1 MHIQTH
7 TLKLA
12 WAAGA
17 VVTSL
22 TMTTAA
28 TAQSNFFA
36 DKTISIY
43 VGTGVGSTY
52 DIYARLAADHMGQYI
67 PGHPKIIVQSKPG
80 AGGAVAAAY
89 VYNVAPRDG
98 TVLGVVQQNVPLFQV
113 LSPASAKFDLG
124 KANWIGTFTD
134 IASVLAV
141 FHTSPAKSLEEAKK
155 HVVNVGSTGQGSETF
170 QVPTVLNAT
179 QGTKFK
185 VVIGFKGVG
194 DMDLAIERG
203 EIVGRAGSLLSW
215 TARQQAWLR
224 EGKVTYLVQIGLV
237 KDKEIPNV
245 PLLLDLAKDD
255 KTRKLYA
262 LMSSASAVGRSIFA
276 PPDVPADR
284 VAMLRAA
291 FDKAVADPKLIAEA
305 KKREVTLNPS
315 KGAEIQQIVRDTIA
329 TPKEVV
335 DQLRKLLGM

>member
-1 MHIQTH
+1 MHAR
-7 TLKLA
+7 KLICA
-12 WAAGA
+12 IGAGLALSGIGAAA
-17 VVTSL
+17 Q
-22 TMTTAA
+22 
-28 TAQSNFFA
+28 AQSNFFA

-52 DIYARLAADHMGQYI
+52 DIYARLAADHMGKYI
-67 PGHPKIIVQSKPG
+67 PGNPKIIVQSKPG
-80 AGGAVAAAY
+80 AGGAVATAF
-89 VYNVAPRDG
+89 VCNVAPRDG

-113 LSPASAKFDLG
+113 LSPDSAKFDLA

-141 FHTSPAKSLEEAKK
+141 FHSSPAKSLDEAKK
-155 HVVNVGSTGQGSETF
+155 HVVNVASTGQGSETF

-203 EIVGRAGSLLSW
+203 EVVGRAGSLLSW
-215 TARQQAWLR
+215 TARQQGWLK
-224 EGKVTYLVQIGLV
+224 EGKVTYLLQVGMV

-255 KTRKLYA
+255 KMRKLYA

-276 PPDVPADR
+276 PPGVPADR
-284 VAMLRAA
+284 VAILRAA
-291 FDKAVADPKLIAEA
+291 FDKAVADPKLLADA
-305 KKREVTLNPS
+305 KKRDVTLNPS
-315 KGAEIQQIVRDTIA
+315 KGAEIQQIVADTIA
-329 TPKEVV
+329 TPKDVV
-335 DQLRKLLGM
+335 DQLRKVLGM